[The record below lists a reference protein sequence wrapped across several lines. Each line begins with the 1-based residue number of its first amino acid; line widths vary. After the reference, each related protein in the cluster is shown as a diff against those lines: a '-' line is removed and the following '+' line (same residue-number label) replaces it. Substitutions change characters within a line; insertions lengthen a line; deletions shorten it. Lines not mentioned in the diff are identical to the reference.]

1 MSRITPR
8 GSDVTGRFGEKYH
21 SRPGM
26 IHGQTDRPRNHVL
39 CVAKWYGAKYALGA
53 EGILNSCVFSFSSL
67 AATQA
72 GHVREERRR
81 SAHFEPV
88 TFFNCFIIYGRGG
101 TLVIDPSLPGP
112 IPLPPPSLPLSLS
125 LSLSLSLFPPAVL
138 RPRRKISIWLLTH
151 KMSAAAAMAAA
162 STAAAACDQFERVGD
177 GNSGGNWS
185 YTTIHSSL
193 DISFLISLPSILSSI
208 AHFAASDP
216 RQDAILLIEP
226 ARALVLR
233 DGAISLRDGMRVAR
247 GGRSAQRIE
256 MAFSPFSHSAAAWW
270 SLGRSSL
277 NSIVPSA
284 VRSFL
289 HLQ

>member
-21 SRPGM
+21 SRLGM
-26 IHGQTDRPRNHVL
+26 IHSQTDRPRNHVL

-72 GHVREERRR
+72 GYVRERRRR

-125 LSLSLSLFPPAVL
+125 FPTRRFTAEKKNLDLAVN
-138 RPRRKISIWLLTH
+138 P
-151 KMSAAAAMAAA
+151 
-162 STAAAACDQFERVGD
+162 QNV
-177 GNSGGNWS
+177 SGGGHGGGVDRCS
-185 YTTIHSSL
+185 CLRSVR
-193 DISFLISLPSILSSI
+193 
-208 AHFAASDP
+208 ASG
-216 RQDAILLIEP
+216 RWKFGGK
-226 ARALVLR
+226 LVVHYY
-233 DGAISLRDGMRVAR
+233 S
-247 GGRSAQRIE
+247 
-256 MAFSPFSHSAAAWW
+256 
-270 SLGRSSL
+270 
-277 NSIVPSA
+277 
-284 VRSFL
+284 
-289 HLQ
+289 